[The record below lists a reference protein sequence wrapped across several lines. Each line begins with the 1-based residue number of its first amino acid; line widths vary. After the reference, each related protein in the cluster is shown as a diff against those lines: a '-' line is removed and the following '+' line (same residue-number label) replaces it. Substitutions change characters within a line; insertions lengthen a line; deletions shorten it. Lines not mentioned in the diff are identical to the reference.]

1 MKLKISHMKKYII
14 GTVLSLSLILTACR
28 GKSLDEVKTGM
39 SESEVKELLG
49 DPNGTSSNSSSS
61 SMNGEETS
69 ASSSAEWTYNG
80 TGKIFFEDGKVVKT
94 EKQSN

>member
-1 MKLKISHMKKYII
+1 MKKYII
-14 GTVLSLSLILTACR
+14 GTALGLSLFLTACG

-39 SESEVKELLG
+39 TEAEVKELLG

-61 SMNGEETS
+61 SMNGNETS

-80 TGKIFFEDGKVVKT
+80 SGKIYFEDGKVVKT
-94 EKQSN
+94 EKQAN